1 MEGNSLL
8 PSKYLPTLVT
18 TSVSISKSYEDCLGE
33 DHSDALAVEH
43 VDSRLCINSFGIFEN
58 KNGDDM
64 SVSSSSF
71 FGVVIIEGA
80 GLWEAAGIKSGFKGV
95 VIEWAELW
103 EAAEIKSGF
112 NDIVIEWFELGDA
125 GGIKS
130 GFIGV
135 VYEWL
140 GLTILSDCERR
151 QTTWLLCEWTSGW
164 HSTPNLFLH

>member
-1 MEGNSLL
+1 MDGNSLL

-43 VDSRLCINSFGIFEN
+43 VDSRLCIISFGIFEN

-71 FGVVIIEGA
+71 VGVVIIEGV

-95 VIEWAELW
+95 VIE
-103 EAAEIKSGF
+103 
-112 NDIVIEWFELGDA
+112 
-125 GGIKS
+125 
-130 GFIGV
+130 
-135 VYEWL
+135 
-140 GLTILSDCERR
+140 
-151 QTTWLLCEWTSGW
+151 
-164 HSTPNLFLH
+164 